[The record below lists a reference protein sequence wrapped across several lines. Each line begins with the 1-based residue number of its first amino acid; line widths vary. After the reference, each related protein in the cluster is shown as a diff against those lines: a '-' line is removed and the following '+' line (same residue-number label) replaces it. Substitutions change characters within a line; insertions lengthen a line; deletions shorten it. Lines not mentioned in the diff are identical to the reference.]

1 MRKQVF
7 VTKCCV
13 FVGVP
18 IMALTATAV
27 PKVQRDIVSSLGM
40 IRPLVSKATFDR
52 PNLAISIQRKG
63 QGMAKSLEKVVSTLK
78 TRPTESTIIY
88 CATTREV
95 EEVAETIRMHL
106 RDTKVVVLRFDRY
119 SWISPFCHFCGERF
133 RGWSNQGV
141 DTKLFD

>member
-1 MRKQVF
+1 ML
-7 VTKCCV
+7 C

-27 PKVQRDIVSSLGM
+27 PKVQKDIVSSLGM

-63 QGMAKSLEKVVSTLK
+63 QGMAKSLEKVVLTLK
-78 TRPTESTIIY
+78 TRPTESTIVY

-106 RDTKVVVLRFDRY
+106 RDTKVVLRSLFFGIEHFYLWNLFTDPVVLQ
-119 SWISPFCHFCGERF
+119 SPRVP
-133 RGWSNQGV
+133 QLK
-141 DTKLFD
+141 KLPS